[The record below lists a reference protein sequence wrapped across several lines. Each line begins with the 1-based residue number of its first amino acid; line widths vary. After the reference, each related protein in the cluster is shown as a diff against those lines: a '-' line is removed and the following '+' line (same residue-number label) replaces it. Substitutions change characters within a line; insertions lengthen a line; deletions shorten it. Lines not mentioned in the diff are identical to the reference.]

1 MALKIS
7 FKAEAQ
13 TEKNGEG
20 VTHKLYIYDPVHGGY
35 DIDPESWE
43 FHTSETSAAYFRKAL
58 EAVSKSDTIE
68 VHINSAGGSV
78 KEGLAIANQLAAHPA
93 RKVAYVDGFNCSV
106 CTAISSACDQ
116 VVMPKSAVTYV
127 HHAWDSVAGNAAQ
140 LRSVADALD
149 TIDTAFR
156 AAILRHAGERM
167 TEERLV
173 ELMDANGYEGT
184 WLTAEQCIE
193 CGLADELAA
202 YDIDP
207 QEAMRRLQEAQA
219 KTDAAPQ
226 QATAYS
232 AAAALQAVAAAL
244 YAIPLQ
250 KPEEQKPAEPDASKD
265 LTEILM
271 KLAEM

>member
-7 FKAEAQ
+7 FKAEAR
-13 TEKNGEG
+13 TDKNGEG

-106 CTAISSACDQ
+106 CTAISSACNQ
-116 VVMPKSAVTYV
+116 VVMPKSAVAYV

-140 LRSVADALD
+140 LRSAADALD

-173 ELMDANGYEGT
+173 ELSCNHGT
-184 WLTAEQCIE
+184 
-193 CGLADELAA
+193 AA
-202 YDIDP
+202 TGKGNCSDGGKGV
-207 QEAMRRLQEAQA
+207 QRR
-219 KTDAAPQ
+219 TRD
-226 QATAYS
+226 
-232 AAAALQAVAAAL
+232 
-244 YAIPLQ
+244 
-250 KPEEQKPAEPDASKD
+250 
-265 LTEILM
+265 
-271 KLAEM
+271 

>member
-116 VVMPKSAVTYV
+116 HIFSP
-127 HHAWDSVAGNAAQ
+127 
-140 LRSVADALD
+140 
-149 TIDTAFR
+149 F
-156 AAILRHAGERM
+156 
-167 TEERLV
+167 
-173 ELMDANGYEGT
+173 
-184 WLTAEQCIE
+184 LT
-193 CGLADELAA
+193 
-202 YDIDP
+202 
-207 QEAMRRLQEAQA
+207 
-219 KTDAAPQ
+219 
-226 QATAYS
+226 
-232 AAAALQAVAAAL
+232 LQAQGM
-244 YAIPLQ
+244 PLWFPVQ
-250 KPEEQKPAEPDASKD
+250 SC
-265 LTEILM
+265 LVRY
-271 KLAEM
+271 

>member
-93 RKVAYVDGFNCSV
+93 RKVAYVDG
-106 CTAISSACDQ
+106 CTTRGTAWRA
-116 VVMPKSAVTYV
+116 MPHSF
-127 HHAWDSVAGNAAQ
+127 AA
-140 LRSVADALD
+140 R
-149 TIDTAFR
+149 
-156 AAILRHAGERM
+156 RM
-167 TEERLV
+167 RWTPS
-173 ELMDANGYEGT
+173 T
-184 WLTAEQCIE
+184 
-193 CGLADELAA
+193 
-202 YDIDP
+202 P
-207 QEAMRRLQEAQA
+207 HS
-219 KTDAAPQ
+219 APQ
-226 QATAYS
+226 SCVTRGS
-232 AAAALQAVAAAL
+232 A
-244 YAIPLQ
+244 
-250 KPEEQKPAEPDASKD
+250 
-265 LTEILM
+265 
-271 KLAEM
+271 